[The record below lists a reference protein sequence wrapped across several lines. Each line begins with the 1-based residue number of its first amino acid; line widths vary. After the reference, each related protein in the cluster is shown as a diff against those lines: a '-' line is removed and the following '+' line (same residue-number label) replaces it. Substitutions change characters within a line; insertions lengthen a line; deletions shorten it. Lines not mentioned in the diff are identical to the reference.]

1 MGPTYIGFRS
11 LRPCF
16 LDRICNKQS
25 YFMPKISQVKVAQW
39 KSAELLI
46 GRSGVRI
53 LLSTTKIFFFSF
65 YFPFFKHFPFLK
77 SKAPKTLDQL
87 CNFIE
92 KYWRTCQ
99 TALQL
104 FWTSGNQGDLEKY
117 FELPRHSRTCK
128 TSRKLFWTFRQS
140 RRLLKIIEK
149 YFEASKKNQ
158 DLSNFKKIIL
168 DLQAIQES
176 FKNHR

>member
-1 MGPTYIGFRS
+1 MGPTYIGIRS

-53 LLSTTKIFFFSF
+53 LLSTTKIFFSF

-104 FWTSGNQGDLEKY
+104 FWTSGNQGDFQKSQKNILNFQDIPGLVKLQENY
-117 FELPRHSRTCK
+117 FGPSGNPED
-128 TSRKLFWTFRQS
+128 F
-140 RRLLKIIEK
+140 
-149 YFEASKKNQ
+149 
-158 DLSNFKKIIL
+158 
-168 DLQAIQES
+168 
-176 FKNHR
+176 